1 MKNKEKDPVAEIRAI
16 REGHAKKFQYDLD
29 AIFGDIKRREKKSG
43 RKTVS
48 FAKKR
53 LVRAG

>member
-1 MKNKEKDPVAEIRAI
+1 MKNKEKDPVAEIRAV
-16 REGHAKKFQYDLD
+16 REVHAKKFQYDLD

-43 RKTVS
+43 RKIVS

-53 LVRAG
+53 QVRAG